1 VRPTGASA
9 PARKGW
15 SETLFD
21 VKNPRGASDRQ
32 RSPGAP
38 SEQTPRKRWDVCGE
52 PRERSVAPRR
62 AARAPEGNKTHGRT
76 SIFRATGNGC
86 AADAGPRSGAKPR
99 SRENG
104 RGATVAET
112 RNGCFGGCVAR
123 ARECS
128 GRGFF
133 EGCEVRRGEVE
144 GSSRRLERATD
155 RVGVESPW
163 KRGEPRP
170 APVAIHRR
178 PQRGGNRRGGLEP
191 RGRNENCGWN
201 RSSEGGQP
209 PGVDAPRV
217 NRRRGTQRTIARKV
231 QFSVVG
237 GGEEPPPAEPG
248 VGQPA
253 WRGTAAARAS
263 TRAGGATLRAND
275 SPPGARGNL
284 PHRPGFAGPTSVGP
298 VARPAACPSSAIPR
312 RPRGK
317 GRTVD
322 REGARASATRS
333 DGGWTL
339 RRGGRGTGGVSDCW
353 ETSGSEL
360 SPRLGPARIGA
371 GDVGQVHEGASCE
384 AAGFSAPRIAILPD
398 RETRI
403 RQLETAKA
411 RGRGEPSSHY
421 RFGEEAVAADPPRR
435 QAHAP

>member
-1 VRPTGASA
+1 
-9 PARKGW
+9 
-15 SETLFD
+15 
-21 VKNPRGASDRQ
+21 
-32 RSPGAP
+32 
-38 SEQTPRKRWDVCGE
+38 
-52 PRERSVAPRR
+52 
-62 AARAPEGNKTHGRT
+62 
-76 SIFRATGNGC
+76 
-86 AADAGPRSGAKPR
+86 
-99 SRENG
+99 
-104 RGATVAET
+104 
-112 RNGCFGGCVAR
+112 
-123 ARECS
+123 
-128 GRGFF
+128 
-133 EGCEVRRGEVE
+133 VRRGEVE
-144 GSSRRLERATD
+144 GSSRRLDRATD
-155 RVGVESPW
+155 RVGVESPR

-201 RSSEGGQP
+201 RDSEGGQP

-253 WRGTAAARAS
+253 RRGTAAARDS

-322 REGARASATRS
+322 REGARASVPRSSGGWTPRRGRPRHRWGERLLGNQRERAFAETWTRS
-333 DGGWTL
+333 DRGRKRRTSS
-339 RRGGRGTGGVSDCW
+339 RGGVVRG
-353 ETSGSEL
+353 
-360 SPRLGPARIGA
+360 
-371 GDVGQVHEGASCE
+371 SC
-384 AAGFSAPRIAILPD
+384 FSAPRIAILPD

-435 QAHAP
+435 QARAP